1 MGTLELSSTAAVC
14 RRCGQAYGRLKGNF
28 STSYAPLY
36 KGVGYLPYCKT
47 CVDEMFNL
55 YMIACNDSKM
65 AVRQMCRKL
74 DLYWSDTA
82 FEYIEKRNNQRTIM
96 TAYIARINSTQYVG
110 KSYDDTLAEEGQ
122 QWNFSNTV
130 GTYEQTT
137 TRSSAAQKEDLPEV
151 TVDPEIVDFWGEDY
165 APEFL
170 LKLDRRYKG
179 WTAGQ
184 DDLEPAAVS
193 LFKHICILEE
203 TIAIDSAAGR
213 PFDKNLNT
221 LNGLLGS
228 LNMKPV
234 QKKDDAVGGNVDSSP
249 MGVWIRRFENERPI
263 PEPDPELRDVDK
275 IVRYIQ
281 IFFLGH
287 LAKMLGKTT
296 VYSKMY
302 EEEIARLRVESPDL
316 SSEYDDNDDFF
327 EERFS
332 AAEDGDES

>member
-1 MGTLELSSTAAVC
+1 MGALDLNISSSQC
-14 RRCGQAYGRLKGNF
+14 RRCGEAYGRLKGNF
-28 STSYAPLY
+28 PVSYAYLY
-36 KGVGYLPYCKT
+36 SGVGYMPYCRN
-47 CVDEMFNL
+47 CVDKMYDSYL
-55 YMIACNDSKM
+55 MICKDEKT

-74 DLYWSDTA
+74 DIYWNEDAYKYASL
-82 FEYIEKRNNQRTIM
+82 RSSNRSMM
-96 TAYIARINSTQYVG
+96 TAYISRTNSVNYAG
-110 KSYDDTLAEEGQ
+110 KSYDDTLAEENAL
-122 QWNFSNTV
+122 WEFEKKDSR
-130 GTYEQTT
+130 EA
-137 TRSSAAQKEDLPEV
+137 RSRLDSPLSDEEIYI
-151 TVDPEIVDFWGEDY
+151 DPEIVDFWGADY
-165 APEFL
+165 TPEFL
-170 LKLDRRYKG
+170 LKLDKRYKQ
-179 WTAGQ
+179 WTKGQ
-184 DDLEPAAVS
+184 EDLEPAAIS

-234 QKKDDAVGGNVDSSP
+234 QKKDDAVGGNVDNSP

-296 VYSKMY
+296 VYSRMY
-302 EEEIARLRVESPDL
+302 DEEIARLRVENPTL
-316 SSEYDDNDDFF
+316 SGEYEDDNDFI

-332 AAEDGDES
+332 AVEDGENL

>member
-1 MGTLELSSTAAVC
+1 MGSLDLNISSSQC
-14 RRCGQAYGRLKGNF
+14 RKCGEAYGRLKGNF
-28 STSYAPLY
+28 PASYSYLY
-36 KGVGYLPYCKT
+36 RGTGYMPYCRP
-47 CVDEMFNL
+47 CVDDMYNSYL
-55 YMIACNDSKM
+55 IACKDEKA

-74 DLYWSDTA
+74 DIYWNEDVYNYASL
-82 FEYIEKRNNQRTIM
+82 RSSNRSMM
-96 TAYIARINSTQYVG
+96 TAYISRANSVSYAG
-110 KSYDDTLAEEGQ
+110 KSYDDTLIEEGRL
-122 QWNFSNTV
+122 WDVS
-130 GTYEQTT
+130 QTNNNKINADV
-137 TRSSAAQKEDLPEV
+137 SEELQNVSE
-151 TVDPEIVDFWGEDY
+151 VDPRIIDFWGSDY
-165 APEFL
+165 SPEFL
-170 LKLDRRYKG
+170 LKLDKRYKG

-184 DDLEPAAVS
+184 EDLEPAAIS

-234 QKKDDAVGGNVDSSP
+234 QKKDDGGVGNVDSSP

-281 IFFLGH
+281 VFFLGH

-302 EEEIARLRVESPDL
+302 EEEIARLRVENPEL
-316 SSEYDDNDDFF
+316 SSEYDNDDEFI
-327 EERFS
+327 EERY
-332 AAEDGDES
+332 ALAEDGEEP

>member
-1 MGTLELSSTAAVC
+1 MGTLDLNVSSSQC
-14 RRCGQAYGRLKGNF
+14 RICGKAYGRLKGNF
-28 STSYAPLY
+28 PASYAFLY
-36 KGVGYLPYCKT
+36 KGVGYMPYCKP
-47 CVDEMFNL
+47 CVDEL
-55 YMIACNDSKM
+55 YESYALVCKDPKM

-74 DLYWSDTA
+74 DIYWNESI
-82 FEYIEKRNNQRTIM
+82 FEYVNLRSSSRSIM
-96 TAYIARINSTQYVG
+96 TAYINRTNSNQYIG
-110 KSYDDTLAEEGQ
+110 KSYDDTLAEEGSL
-122 QWNFSNTV
+122 WKFDID
-130 GTYEQTT
+130 
-137 TRSSAAQKEDLPEV
+137 RSEMGAHNDDASAQDDAH
-151 TVDPEIVDFWGEDY
+151 VDPSVIEFWGADY
-165 APEFL
+165 SPDFL
-170 LKLDRRYKG
+170 IKLDKRYKA

-184 DDLEPAAVS
+184 EDLEPAEIS

-234 QKKDDAVGGNVDSSP
+234 QKKDDGAGGNVDSSP

-275 IVRYIQ
+275 IVYYIQ
-281 IFFLGH
+281 VFFLGH

-302 EEEIARLRVESPDL
+302 DKEIARLRVESPEL
-316 SSEYDDNDDFF
+316 SGEYEDDEEFF
-327 EERFS
+327 EERFAS
-332 AAEDGDES
+332 DEDGEDS

>member
-1 MGTLELSSTAAVC
+1 M
-14 RRCGQAYGRLKGNF
+14 
-28 STSYAPLY
+28 
-36 KGVGYLPYCKT
+36 PYCRK
-47 CVDEMFNL
+47 CVDEMYDAYL
-55 YMIACNDSKM
+55 LACRDERK

-74 DLYWSDTA
+74 DLYWNEDA
-82 FEYIEKRNNQRTIM
+82 FKYASLRSSNRSMM
-96 TAYIARINSTQYVG
+96 TAYISRMNSVSYAG
-110 KSYDDTLAEEGQ
+110 RSYDDTLAEEGRLWESEPINKRAVQ
-122 QWNFSNTV
+122 EETSDHV
-130 GTYEQTT
+130 DIE
-137 TRSSAAQKEDLPEV
+137 
-151 TVDPEIVDFWGEDY
+151 VDPEIVDFWGSDY
-165 APEFL
+165 SPEFL
-170 LKLDRRYKG
+170 LKLEKRYKG

-184 DDLEPAAVS
+184 EDLEPAAVS

-234 QKKDDAVGGNVDSSP
+234 QKKDDGANASIDNSP

-263 PEPDPELRDVDK
+263 PEPDPELKDVDK

-281 IFFLGH
+281 IYFLGH

-302 EEEIARLRVESPDL
+302 DEEIARLRVESPAL
-316 SSEYDDNDDFF
+316 SDEFEDDNDFI

-332 AAEDGDES
+332 APEDGEGM

>member
-1 MGTLELSSTAAVC
+1 MGTLDLNASSTSC
-14 RRCGQAYGRLKGNF
+14 RKCGKAYGRLKGYF
-28 STSYAPLY
+28 PVSYGTLY
-36 KGVGYLPYCKT
+36 KGVGYLPYCKP
-47 CVDEMFNL
+47 CVDEMYEAYL
-55 YMIACNDSKM
+55 LVCKDSKLAM
-65 AVRQMCRKL
+65 RQMCRKL
-74 DLYWSDTA
+74 DLYWDESVY
-82 FEYIEKRNNQRTIM
+82 EYISLKSSTRSAM
-96 TAYIARINSTQYVG
+96 TSYITRINSVQYAG
-110 KSYDDTLAEEGQ
+110 KSYDDTLSEEGVL
-122 QWNFSNTV
+122 WESLTTV
-130 GTYEQTT
+130 PAQE
-137 TRSSAAQKEDLPEV
+137 SAVSD
-151 TVDPEIVDFWGEDY
+151 TVNIEIDDIEIDPKIIDFWGSDY
-165 APEFL
+165 SPEFL
-170 LKLDRRYKG
+170 LKLDKRYKG

-184 DDLEPAAVS
+184 EDLEPAAVS

-234 QKKDDAVGGNVDSSP
+234 QKKDEVGGGSVDNSP

-275 IVRYIQ
+275 IVHYIQ
-281 IFFLGH
+281 VFFLGH

-302 EEEIARLRVESPDL
+302 EEEVARLRVESPEL
-316 SSEYDDNDDFF
+316 SGEYADDEEFF

-332 AAEDGDES
+332 SVEDGESL

>member
-1 MGTLELSSTAAVC
+1 MGTLDLNVSSSQC
-14 RRCGQAYGRLKGNF
+14 RRCGKAYGRLKGNF
-28 STSYAPLY
+28 PASYAHLY
-36 KGVGYLPYCKT
+36 KGVGFMPYCRS
-47 CVDEMFNL
+47 CVDEMYDTYL
-55 YMIACNDSKM
+55 LTCKDPKKAT
-65 AVRQMCRKL
+65 RQMCRKL
-74 DLYWSDTA
+74 DLYWNEA
-82 FEYIEKRNNQRTIM
+82 IYEYVSLRSASRSIM
-96 TAYIARINSTQYVG
+96 TAYIQRTNSNQYIG
-110 KSYDDTLAEEGQ
+110 KSYDDTLSEEDALWESKKADIPDNKSGNESESSEQVSAEAIEI
-122 QWNFSNTV
+122 
-130 GTYEQTT
+130 
-137 TRSSAAQKEDLPEV
+137 A
-151 TVDPEIVDFWGEDY
+151 PEIVEFWGADY
-165 APEFL
+165 SPDFL
-170 LKLDRRYKG
+170 LKLNKRYKE
-179 WTAGQ
+179 WTKGQ
-184 DDLEPAAVS
+184 EDLEPAAIS

-234 QKKDDAVGGNVDSSP
+234 QKKDEAAGGSVDNSP

-296 VYSKMY
+296 VYSRMY
-302 EEEIARLRVESPDL
+302 EEEIARLRVESPEL
-316 SSEYDDNDDFF
+316 SGEYEDDNDFI

-332 AAEDGDES
+332 AVEDGENL

>member
-1 MGTLELSSTAAVC
+1 MGTLELNSTTAVC

-28 STSYAPLY
+28 PVSYSPLY
-36 KGVGYLPYCKT
+36 KGVGYLPYCKP
-47 CVDEMFNL
+47 CVDEMFSL
-55 YMIACNDSKM
+55 YMIACNDSKK

-74 DLYWSDTA
+74 DLYWNEPA
-82 FEYIEKRNNQRTIM
+82 FEYIEKRNNQRTVM
-96 TAYIARINSTQYVG
+96 TAYIARINNAQYVG
-110 KSYDDTLAEEGQ
+110 KCYDDTLVEEGQ
-122 QWNFSNTV
+122 LWGFQGAV
-130 GTYEQTT
+130 GTAQDAAFSYENQN
-137 TRSSAAQKEDLPEV
+137 SDISEKPEV
-151 TVDPEIVDFWGEDY
+151 EIDPEIVEFWGEDY

-170 LKLDRRYKG
+170 LKLDKRYKG

-184 DDLEPAAVS
+184 DDLEPAAIS

-234 QKKDDAVGGNVDSSP
+234 QKKDDSNGGNVDNAP

-263 PEPDPELRDVDK
+263 PEPDPELQDVDK

-281 IFFLGH
+281 IGH

-302 EEEIARLRVESPDL
+302 DEEIARLRVESPDL
-316 SSEYDDNDDFF
+316 SDEYSDDEEFF

-332 AAEDGDES
+332 DSEDGDTP

>member
-1 MGTLELSSTAAVC
+1 MGTLDLNVSSSQC
-14 RRCGQAYGRLKGNF
+14 RRCGKAYGRLKGNF
-28 STSYAPLY
+28 PASYAHLY
-36 KGVGYLPYCKT
+36 QGQGFMPYCRP
-47 CVDEMFNL
+47 CVDEIFDTYL
-55 YMIACNDSKM
+55 LTCKDQKK
-65 AVRQMCRKL
+65 AVRQVCRKL
-74 DLYWSDTA
+74 DIYWNEA
-82 FEYIEKRNNQRTIM
+82 IYEYVNLRSSTRSVM
-96 TAYIARINSTQYVG
+96 TAYINRTNSNQYIG
-110 KSYDDTLAEEGQ
+110 KSYDDTLSEENTL
-122 QWNFSNTV
+122 WAFEKKDSSNNVFLTSNQASEEEI
-130 GTYEQTT
+130 Y
-137 TRSSAAQKEDLPEV
+137 
-151 TVDPEIVDFWGEDY
+151 VDPEIVDFWGADY
-165 APEFL
+165 SPEFL
-170 LKLDRRYKG
+170 LKLNKRYKE
-179 WTAGQ
+179 WTKGQ
-184 DDLEPAAVS
+184 DDLEPAAIS

-234 QKKDDAVGGNVDSSP
+234 QKKDEASSGNVDNSP

-296 VYSKMY
+296 VYSRMY
-302 EEEIARLRVESPDL
+302 DEEIARLRVESPEL
-316 SSEYDDNDDFF
+316 SGEYEDDNDFI

-332 AAEDGDES
+332 AAEDGENL